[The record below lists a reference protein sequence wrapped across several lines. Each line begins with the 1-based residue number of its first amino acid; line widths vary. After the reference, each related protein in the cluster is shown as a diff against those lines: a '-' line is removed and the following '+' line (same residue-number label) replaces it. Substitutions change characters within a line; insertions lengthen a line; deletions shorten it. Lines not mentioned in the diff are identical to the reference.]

1 MFFLYLVTALLILIL
16 IIIKYTESSNRKE
29 GFTSNMFTGINS
41 NSDTPWT
48 IEKSTKL
55 IITDILKKIINEIN
69 KKTGMSY
76 VFTAYDQLGQ
86 EVICPVRT
94 RFTADFFVHE
104 MRNLETRRIIIKF
117 IVNFSSKQVDVEYI
131 NLSNAFKLPEKQFM
145 DYPAPELI
153 LQDDNLLRNEY
164 HIMGLNKSN
173 IDFSILR
180 DDEGRPKQV
189 PTPTEFNKWILP
201 LGIDAAS
208 GNPQA
213 LFPSR
218 RHSTCWD
225 TSGANYVEPQSQL
238 KLGVN
243 NSSMIKM
250 PYIYDNP
257 TINRQKEWNTDYKW
271 QFDLVDSSAGIGGGR
286 NIAGSP

>member
-225 TSGANYVEPQSQL
+225 TSGANYIEPQSQL

>member
-1 MFFLYLVTALLILIL
+1 MYFLYLVTALLILIL

>member
-1 MFFLYLVTALLILIL
+1 MYFLCLITALLILIL
-16 IIIKYTESSNRKE
+16 IIIKFTEGSNRKE
-29 GFTSNMFTGINS
+29 GFTNNTYDGINS

-48 IEKSTKL
+48 IEKTTKL

-117 IVNFSSKQVDVEYI
+117 VVNFASKKVDVEYI

-173 IDFSILR
+173 IEFSILR
-180 DDEGRPKQV
+180 DDEGRPKKV

-201 LGIDAAS
+201 LGIDAAAQ
-208 GNPQA
+208 NPQS

-218 RHSTCWD
+218 RQSTCWD
-225 TSGANYVEPQSQL
+225 TSGANFIEPQSKL

-243 NSSMIKM
+243 NSPMIKM

-257 TINRQKEWNTDYKW
+257 TINRQKEWNTEYKW
-271 QFDLVDSSAGIGGGR
+271 LNDLVDNTSGMGRGVASS
-286 NIAGSP
+286 P